1 MANKSRDA
9 CLPQGQVKDGKNRG
23 YHSAVVGG
31 QGIDCVSPITEIA
44 EQAMKEHNGWVVG
57 ITRSF
62 VDEAKPLNFVYRIG
76 GVVHEH

>member
-1 MANKSRDA
+1 
-9 CLPQGQVKDGKNRG
+9 
-23 YHSAVVGG
+23 
-31 QGIDCVSPITEIA
+31 
-44 EQAMKEHNGWVVG
+44 MKEHNGWVVG